1 MNNFGVDYF
10 RRFIIEICVDLKVI
24 IMKMVFKNNNKEIVV
39 LLKFKGSYFIIMVN
53 LMIMLFKLLFS

>member
-39 LLKFKGSYFIIMVN
+39 LLKFYNGEFNDYVV
-53 LMIMLFKLLFS
+53 